1 MLTLPV
7 AETLKLVELN
17 DATPVIESFAIG
29 IVGVLPVAPCGPVA
43 PLGPVG
49 PTWVYITCVA
59 VKMIEGIAGAI
70 VRAGRYCRESWVLVV
85 CHANSR

>member
-43 PLGPVG
+43 P
-49 PTWVYITCVA
+49 
-59 VKMIEGIAGAI
+59 
-70 VRAGRYCRESWVLVV
+70 VLP
-85 CHANSR
+85 

>member
-29 IVGVLPVAPCGPVA
+29 IVGVLPVAPCGPV
-43 PLGPVG
+43 G

-70 VRAGRYCRESWVLVV
+70 VRAGTYCRESWVLVV